1 LDAVTVRIGI
11 NALAVSPERPGGD
24 VSYVLELVR
33 RCPSLDRDTEWVV
46 FVAPW
51 SRDLIRELPANVRC
65 VVCPV
70 PHRSLIARALWE
82 QSGLVH
88 FAKRER
94 LDVLHAPVNV
104 LPLAYP
110 GKVVLT
116 LHEAEPFMPDSQIP
130 LPLLAWWRA
139 MRQFS
144 ARRADRILTVS
155 EAARQDLG
163 RWMGLPPTRVHVVH
177 LGVDLNRFSVAAKN
191 DPPPLRG
198 TPYVLWVGRPYPRK
212 NLQTLLSAF
221 AELRRTGRGERLVLI
236 GPPGW
241 NEAVLRGRIER
252 EFEPGVVL
260 RLPAIWSELPSWYAS
275 AAAFAFPSTQE
286 TFGLPILEA
295 MACGTPVVAG
305 DIPALR
311 EVGGG
316 AAVYASPLQT
326 AEVAEA
332 LRRPLIDTKIA
343 ASMQQRG
350 LERASVFDWH
360 TTARETFQHL
370 RSVVRG

>member
-1 LDAVTVRIGI
+1 MRIGI
-11 NALAVSPERPGGD
+11 NALAVSPDRPGGD
-24 VSYVLELVR
+24 VSYVLQLVR
-33 RCPSLDRDTEWVV
+33 RLPTLDRDTEWVV

-51 SRDLIRELPANVRC
+51 SRDLIGELPGNARC
-65 VVCPV
+65 VICPV
-70 PHRSLIARALWE
+70 PHRSLIARVLWE
-82 QSGLVH
+82 QGALVH
-88 FAKRER
+88 FARREH

-104 LPLAYP
+104 LPLAYQ

-116 LHEAEPFMPDSQIP
+116 LHEAEPFMPDSGIP

-139 MRQFS
+139 MRKFS

-155 EAARQDLG
+155 DAARRDLV
-163 RWMGLPPTRVHVVH
+163 RWMRLPPTRVHVVH
-177 LGVDLNRFSVAAKN
+177 LGVDLTRFSVAAKN
-191 DPPPLRG
+191 GAAPVQG

-212 NLQTLLSAF
+212 NLETLLSAF

-241 NEAVLRGRIER
+241 NEALLRRRIER

-260 RLPAIWSELPSWYAS
+260 RLPAIWSELPTWYAG

-311 EVGGG
+311 EVGGD
-316 AAVYASPLQT
+316 AALYVSPLRT
-326 AEVAEA
+326 ADVAEV
-332 LRRPLIDTKIA
+332 LRRPLTDTRLA
-343 ASMQQRG
+343 ATMQRRG
-350 LERASVFDWH
+350 LERASTFDWQE
-360 TTARETFQHL
+360 TVRDTFQHL
-370 RSVVRG
+370 RSVVRA